1 MARYIK
7 VNPLVAKYLQLES
20 DRNSVKDGNY
30 LLWQSDLLKFGPLTQ
45 INEILLQIG
54 GIALMPHEA
63 REEQDGTVTR
73 PLPRAT
79 DSRFIMPAKE
89 VETEVT
95 DDNIDGAMSEG
106 DNSVDNPSSDTTD
119 ENTDEGSEEDAPTED
134 EPEPSGEASEET
146 ADKNEGDMAEA
157 DSGQQ
162 ENLQNENTEE

>member
-7 VNPLVAKYLQLES
+7 VNSLVAKYLQLES

-79 DSRFIMPAKE
+79 DSRFIMP
-89 VETEVT
+89 
-95 DDNIDGAMSEG
+95 
-106 DNSVDNPSSDTTD
+106 
-119 ENTDEGSEEDAPTED
+119 
-134 EPEPSGEASEET
+134 EPSGETSEET

-157 DSGQQ
+157 DSGQP